1 MSAVV
6 LPSIPAKAVASLP
19 LLHRDSLVVLALADG
34 RWTSRTRWL
43 DLVHLAGLS
52 DERNRKVPG
61 EAFTGIVAD
70 LQKARAIVTNESDF
84 DIAAEW
90 IAPILDDARRSDRL
104 SQIVFQLRS
113 QQRGFG
119 YRAGQLGAK
128 GELRYALTIGD
139 DAVLATAQTL
149 LARDFTAR
157 YSEPSEIARIVGVH
171 APIEWIER
179 LGQELR
185 SSFVQHALSESFV
198 RARPVGEGMHRWV
211 CESREPELC
220 GRLATILLLAGELD
234 EAESVLGVCP
244 YTPWSG
250 GAGAFATLIEGRD
263 DVRDRFEDAATT
275 SRNRRVELPEYL
287 AIFDWLLC
295 ATGDDADALAK
306 LERRFEKAKRQTR
319 AHPWATA
326 ALQRLVAFRT
336 SEKDR
341 IPFERGSAGYTV
353 ESWVDTLVPALVDHW
368 TGATSPSTPP
378 LRGLLAMASEMR
390 TRGFVWL
397 AREFD
402 RLAEGKRNSAFLAL
416 MGCKE
421 RWELAL
427 DALDAVV
434 TPEEAL
440 DVPADS
446 EIWWDVAPGSS
457 LVAVEAYLCT
467 PRGPK
472 GKRIHLSRLKNDASL
487 PLDDHDRRIVST
499 LATFVDHSPSGY
511 PNSALLTLV
520 GHPRVR
526 EGGIKVEIA
535 RGEPRLC
542 VRSTAAGARLAL
554 EPARFDHTG
563 TAVRRQEDAARLIV
577 TTSTPAANRILE
589 ALGPEGVEVPRSGLA
604 RMGEVLGGISG
615 LIGVEAAETL
625 VNGSKAGDSRIHV
638 QLFRGA
644 NGLRIRFRVVPGG
657 PGGTALRPGV
667 PPEEIVVSAGEGLV
681 THKRDLVAERW
692 RLDDVVTRCPTLA
705 SLPRDGEDFIAREL
719 ETCLELLVELGAV
732 GSEIVLAWPEGKA
745 IAIPAER
752 SGSQIRV
759 RMKRSDDDSWLDV
772 EARLVVDENRIIEM
786 RELLDMASRGTG
798 RFLPIGEDQWLA
810 LTEGLRGKLLA
821 LGRMRE
827 LTPDG
832 RLSPALLPAL
842 DEVVEGLDVSMEEEL
857 ARIRSELEGAARLSP
872 RVPRDFA
879 AELRDY
885 QRDGFLF
892 LVRRAEAGLGAC
904 LADDMGLGKTV
915 QALALLLHRRKKGPA
930 LVVAPMSVCRNW
942 EEEVRRFAP
951 SLRIRRLGEGDREG
965 LVKTC
970 AAGDVVLA
978 SYGLLVSEE
987 KLLSSRV
994 WSTVVFDEAHALKNA
1009 TTRRA
1014 AAARS
1019 LDARARV
1026 ALTGTPVE
1034 NRISELHSL
1043 FDVLVPGL
1051 LGSRSSFD
1059 RTFGR
1064 AVTDGDREATSL
1076 LRRIVR
1082 PFVLRRTKAE
1092 VLAELP
1098 PKTELLRMVVPT
1110 EEHFAFYEAA
1120 RQRAVERMTAARE
1133 GRRARGPARIEMLA
1147 ELMRLRRAAID
1158 PRLVGGED
1166 APAGT
1171 KIEALLEL
1179 VDELR
1184 AEGHRALVFSQFLE
1198 VLDLAQR
1205 GLEGRSIECLRLD
1218 GTMTAEARK
1227 VAIDAFQSGQGDVFL
1242 SSLKAGGVG
1251 LNLTAADFVVLL
1263 DPWWNPAVED
1273 QAADRAHRIGQTR
1286 PVTVARLVTEGTIE
1300 EKVLTLH
1307 ASKRKLYE
1315 DVVADAD
1322 GSGVLDLD
1330 ALAALIDYGVEL
1342 KPADDR
1348 HRRGAPRPS

>member
-6 LPSIPAKAVASLP
+6 LPSIPASTVASLP
-19 LLHRDSLVVLALADG
+19 PLHRESLAVMALADG

-52 DERNRKVPG
+52 DERNRKVQG

-70 LQKARAIVTNESDF
+70 LQKARAIVVNASDY
-84 DIAAEW
+84 DISAEW
-90 IAPILDDARRSDRL
+90 IAPILEDARRSDRL
-104 SQIVFQLRS
+104 SQIAFQLRS

-119 YRAGQLGAK
+119 SRSGQLGTKA
-128 GELRYALTIGD
+128 ELRYALAMGD
-139 DAVLATAQTL
+139 DAALATAQTL
-149 LARDFTAR
+149 LQRDLTAR
-157 YSEPSEIARIVGVH
+157 YYEPTEVPRIVGLH
-171 APIEWIER
+171 APLEWVER
-179 LGQELR
+179 LGEELR
-185 SSFVQHALSESFV
+185 SSFVEHALSQAFLG
-198 RARPVGEGMHRWV
+198 AKPVGEGIAGWV
-211 CESREPELC
+211 RKSYEPEPC
-220 GRLATILLLAGELD
+220 GRLATILALAGDVD
-234 EAESVLGVCP
+234 EARHVLAGCP

-250 GAGAFATLIEGRD
+250 GAGAFATFIEGRD
-263 DVRDRFEDAATT
+263 DARDRFEDAATT
-275 SRNRRVELPEYL
+275 TRGRRVELPEYL

-306 LERRFEKAKRQTR
+306 LGRRMDKAKRQSS
-319 AHPWATA
+319 AHPWASS
-326 ALQRLVAFRT
+326 ALQRLLAFRT

-341 IPFERGSAGYTV
+341 MPFDHGSPAYTV
-353 ESWVDTLVPALVDHW
+353 ESWVDTLVHVLVDHW
-368 TGATSPSTPP
+368 TGSTSTPILP
-378 LRGLLAMASEMR
+378 ARSLLAMAGEMR
-390 TRGFVWL
+390 SRGFAWL

-402 RLAEGKRNSAFLAL
+402 RVAEGQRNSSFLAL
-416 MGCKE
+416 MGRKE

-427 DALDAVV
+427 DALDNVV
-434 TPEEAL
+434 SPEETL
-440 DVPADS
+440 DVPADA
-446 EIWWDVAPGSS
+446 EIWWDVQPGSS
-457 LVAVEAYLCT
+457 FVALEAYLCT

-472 GKRIHLSRLKNDASL
+472 GKRIHLSRLQTDASL

-499 LATFVDHSPSGY
+499 VAAFDDHPPSGY
-511 PNSALLTLV
+511 PNSVLLTLV

-542 VRSTAAGARLAL
+542 VRSTEGGARLAL

-577 TTSTPAANRILE
+577 TTITPPARRILE
-589 ALGPEGVEVPRSGLA
+589 ALGLEGVEIPRSGLG
-604 RMGEVLGGISG
+604 RLGEVLGGLSG
-615 LIGVEAAETL
+615 LIGVEAAQSL
-625 VNGSKAGDSRIHV
+625 VSGSKAGDSRIHV

-657 PGGTALRPGV
+657 AGGTALRPGV
-667 PPEEIVVSAGEGLV
+667 PPEEIVVKAGEGLV
-681 THKRDLVAERW
+681 THKRDLVGERW
-692 RLDDVVTRCPTLA
+692 RLDDLVTRCPTLA

-719 ETCLELLVELGAV
+719 ETCLEVLVELGAM
-732 GSEIVLAWPEGKA
+732 GSEVVLAWPEGKP

-752 SGSQIRV
+752 SGKHVRV
-759 RMKRSDDDSWLDV
+759 RMQGSDDSWLDV
-772 EARLVVDENRIIEM
+772 DARLVVDENCIIEM

-798 RFLPIGEDQWLA
+798 RFVPIGEGQWLA

-827 LTPDG
+827 LTTDG
-832 RLSPALLPAL
+832 RLSPALLPAF
-842 DEVVEGLDVSMEEEL
+842 DDVVEGLDVSMEGEL
-857 ARIRSELEGAARLSP
+857 VRIRSELDGAARLSP

-885 QRDGFLF
+885 QREGFLF

-915 QALALLLHRRKKGPA
+915 QTLALLLHRRKKGPA
-930 LVVAPMSVCRNW
+930 LVLAPMSVCRNW
-942 EEEVRRFAP
+942 EEEARRFAP
-951 SLRIRRLGEGDREG
+951 SLRVHRLGEGDREG

-970 AAGDVVLA
+970 ASGDVVLA

-987 KLLSSRV
+987 KLLASRV

-1014 AAARS
+1014 VAARS
-1019 LDARARV
+1019 LDAQARI

-1034 NRISELHSL
+1034 NRIGELHSL

-1064 AVTDGDREATSL
+1064 AITDGDREATAL

-1092 VLAELP
+1092 VLSELP
-1098 PKTELLRMVVPT
+1098 PKTELLRVVAPT
-1110 EEHFAFYEAA
+1110 EEQFAFYEAA
-1120 RQRAVERMTAARE
+1120 RRRALERMEAARS
-1133 GRRARGPARIEMLA
+1133 GARGRGQARIEILA
-1147 ELMRLRRAAID
+1147 ELTRLRRAAID
-1158 PRLVGGED
+1158 PRLVGGEE
-1166 APAGT
+1166 APPGT
-1171 KIEALLEL
+1171 KIDALLEL

-1198 VLDLAQR
+1198 VLDLAQK
-1205 GLEGRSIECLRLD
+1205 GLESRSIECLRLD
-1218 GTMTAEARK
+1218 GTMTADARK
-1227 VAIDAFQSGQGDVFL
+1227 RAIDSFQSGQGDVFL

-1273 QAADRAHRIGQTR
+1273 QAADRAHRIGQSR

-1307 ASKRKLYE
+1307 ASKRQLYE

-1330 ALAALIDYGVEL
+1330 ALAALVDYGVEL
-1342 KPADDR
+1342 TPADDR
-1348 HRRGAPRPS
+1348 RRRAALRPS

>member
-6 LPSIPAKAVASLP
+6 LPSIPASTVASLSP
-19 LLHRDSLVVLALADG
+19 LHRDSLVVLALADG

-52 DERNRKVPG
+52 DERNRRVQG
-61 EAFTGIVAD
+61 DAFTGIVAD
-70 LQKARAIVTNESDF
+70 LQKARAIVTNESDY

-90 IAPILDDARRSDRL
+90 IAPVLEDARLRDRL
-104 SQIVFQLRS
+104 SQIGFQLRS

-128 GELRYALTIGD
+128 GELRYALTMGD

-157 YSEPSEIARIVGVH
+157 YSEPTEIARIVGVH
-171 APIEWIER
+171 APIAWIER
-179 LGQELR
+179 LGEDLR
-185 SSFVQHALSESFV
+185 RSFVQHALSESFV
-198 RARPVGEGMHRWV
+198 RAMPVGEGLHRWV
-211 CESREPELC
+211 RGSHDSELC
-220 GRLATILLLAGELD
+220 GRLATILALAEDLD
-234 EAESVLGVCP
+234 EARSVLGGSP

-250 GAGAFATLIEGRD
+250 GASAFATLIEGRD

-295 ATGDDADALAK
+295 ATGDDIDALAK
-306 LERRFEKAKRQTR
+306 LGRRLEKAKRQTS
-319 AHPWATA
+319 AHPWATS
-326 ALQRLVAFRT
+326 ALRRLVAFRT
-336 SEKDR
+336 SENDR
-341 IPFERGSAGYTV
+341 IPFERGSPGYTV

-368 TGATSPSTPP
+368 TGATSPATPP
-378 LRGLLAMASEMR
+378 LRGLLTMASEMR
-390 TRGFVWL
+390 SRGFVWL

-402 RLAEGKRNSAFLAL
+402 RVAEGKRISSFLAL
-416 MGCKE
+416 MGRKE

-427 DALDAVV
+427 DALDGVV

-440 DVPADS
+440 DVPADA
-446 EIWWDVAPGSS
+446 EIWWDVAPGPS
-457 LVAVEAYLCT
+457 LVALEAYLCT

-472 GKRIHLSRLKNDASL
+472 GKRIHLSRLKTDAAL
-487 PLDDHDRRIVST
+487 PLDEHDRRIVST
-499 LATFVDHSPSGY
+499 LAAFEYSPSGY
-511 PNSALLTLV
+511 PTSAMLPLV

-577 TTSTPAANRILE
+577 TTATPTAARILE
-589 ALGPEGVEVPRSGLA
+589 ALGPEGVEIPRSGLG
-604 RMGEVLGGISG
+604 RMGEVLAGLSG
-615 LIGVEAAETL
+615 LIGVEAAQSL
-625 VNGSKAGDSRIHV
+625 VNGSKTGDSRIHV

-657 PGGTALRPGV
+657 PGGTALRPGI
-667 PPEEIVVSAGEGLV
+667 PPEEIVVGANEGLV

-719 ETCLELLVELGAV
+719 ETCLELLVELGAM

-752 SGSQIRV
+752 SGKQIQV
-759 RMKRSDDDSWLDV
+759 RMKGSDDSWLDV
-772 EARLVVDENRIIEM
+772 DARLVVDENRILEM
-786 RELLDMASRGTG
+786 RELLDLASRGTG
-798 RFLPIGEDQWLA
+798 RFVPIGEDQWLA
-810 LTEGLRGKLLA
+810 LTEGLRSKLLA

-842 DEVVEGLDVSMEEEL
+842 DDVVEGLDVSVEGEL
-857 ARIRSELEGAARLSP
+857 ARIRSELEGASRLSP

-879 AELRDY
+879 ADLRDY
-885 QRDGFLF
+885 QREGFLF

-915 QALALLLHRRKKGPA
+915 QALALLSHRRKKGPA

-951 SLRIRRLGEGDREG
+951 SLRVRRLGEGDREG

-987 KLLSSRV
+987 ELLSSRV

-1019 LDARARV
+1019 LDAQARV

-1034 NRISELHSL
+1034 NRIGELHSL

-1051 LGSRSSFD
+1051 LGSRISFE

-1092 VLAELP
+1092 VLSELP
-1098 PKTELLRMVVPT
+1098 PKTELLRVVAPT

-1120 RQRAVERMTAARE
+1120 RQRAVERMAAARE
-1133 GRRARGPARIEMLA
+1133 GARARGPARIEMLA
-1147 ELMRLRRAAID
+1147 ELTRLRRAAID

-1166 APAGT
+1166 APPGT
-1171 KIEALLEL
+1171 KIDALLEL

-1184 AEGHRALVFSQFLE
+1184 SEGHRALVFSQFLE

-1205 GLEGRSIECLRLD
+1205 GLEERSIECLRLD
-1218 GTMTAEARK
+1218 GTMSAEARK
-1227 VAIDAFQSGQGDVFL
+1227 LAIDAFQSGEGDVFL

-1322 GSGVLDLD
+1322 GSGALDLD
-1330 ALAALIDYGVEL
+1330 AMAALIDYGVDL
-1342 KPADDR
+1342 KPVDDR
-1348 HRRGAPRPS
+1348 RRRAAPRPS